1 MLICSVQN
9 KYQVWLKFSVK
20 YDNAVGQL
28 TTDILTPNFTCLSYV
43 TCILTSAHKSKTKG
57 TNWAYQDHN
66 IQHEAINSFVITN
79 PIVC

>member
-28 TTDILTPNFTCLSYV
+28 TTDTTSPVCHMSHV
-43 TCILTSAHKSKTKG
+43 DILTSAHKSKNKG
-57 TNWAYQDHN
+57 Y
-66 IQHEAINSFVITN
+66 
-79 PIVC
+79 